1 MKRTGERESLAS
13 RKDAKWRRLRIAEC
27 GLQSSNREVRTADWE
42 PSRAVRRN
50 GNENGSTIANVE
62 VRISNCKPSKVV
74 IMSAESQFRDSDIR
88 VSEVYFSD
96 SQSDIRYSSSAF
108 KSAIR
113 YSIFDI
119 LPLLSNP
126 QSDIRYSIFFL
137 FNYLTIQ
144 QKGYTFCR

>member
-1 MKRTGERESLAS
+1 M
-13 RKDAKWRRLRIAEC
+13 RIAKC
-27 GLQSSNREVRTADWE
+27 GLGRLMDKQRRGGLRSSNREVRTADWE

-74 IMSAESQFRDSDIR
+74 MMSAESQFRDSDIR
-88 VSEVYFSD
+88 VSEVSFSD
-96 SQSDIRYSSSAF
+96 SQS
-108 KSAIR
+108 
-113 YSIFDI
+113 DI

-126 QSDIRYSIFFL
+126 QSAIRYSIFFL